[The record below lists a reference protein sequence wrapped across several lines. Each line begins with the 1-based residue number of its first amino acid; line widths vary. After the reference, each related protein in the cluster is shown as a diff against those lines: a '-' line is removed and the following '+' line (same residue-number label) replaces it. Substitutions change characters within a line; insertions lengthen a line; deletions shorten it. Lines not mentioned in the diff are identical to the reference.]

1 MVIYRYEG
9 EIRGFGTL
17 VWNSIPVLFPKSLDH
32 GRTRQSW
39 AAVRTASAYQL
50 PQAWQLIT

>member
-39 AAVRTASAYQL
+39 ADRSL
-50 PQAWQLIT
+50 H